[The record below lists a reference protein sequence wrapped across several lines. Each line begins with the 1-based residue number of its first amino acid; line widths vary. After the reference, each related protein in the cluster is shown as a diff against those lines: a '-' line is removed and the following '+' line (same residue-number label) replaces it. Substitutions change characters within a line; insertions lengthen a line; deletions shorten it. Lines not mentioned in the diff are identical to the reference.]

1 MKKYSLNLCVAV
13 AHHVGNYDY
22 TAGATFATGCEK
34 KTVWAKIRAAEFTL
48 NATARG
54 LQPVAAVAAA
64 PPRESHARRRRRRGV
79 GGGGRGPDG
88 AAAVSVTAAVYAW
101 SSRPPGPPA
110 LPPVRCR
117 VRDSVTVQ
125 CGPRRVIRRRSTSS
139 CSLAARGRRH
149 PRPGVCPM
157 PGPSRCSRRPS
168 RRSSTVSPNTRR
180 ATAEVSPFSMH
191 FFTVTEK
198 FTLKNNRI

>member
-48 NATARG
+48 DATARG

-64 PPRESHARRRRRRGV
+64 PPRESHARRRRRGV

-88 AAAVSVTAAVYAW
+88 AAAVSVTAAVYGRVA
-101 SSRPPGPPA
+101 RPA
-110 LPPVRCR
+110 RLPCHRSVVECR

-180 ATAEVSPFSMH
+180 ATAEVSPFSMQ
-191 FFTVTEK
+191 FFPVTEK